1 VIESVYPGNSA
12 VMQSI
17 RSEEQ
22 IMNDNLNEIK
32 EKILQI
38 TDQKSAER
46 NDSVKFKYDKQID
59 DLKKKYAEYYKVS
72 KDKIEKKIKDIREPM
87 LGKIR
92 ECIKSIAE
100 SEEYSMVMDSNSKSL
115 FFYDIEDDITQKIID
130 RLKGKK

>member
-1 VIESVYPGNSA
+1 
-12 VMQSI
+12 MQSI

>member
-1 VIESVYPGNSA
+1 MIESVYPGNSA